1 MPWNFRNTVSR
12 TIHSEGL
19 KTIKIAKVREKLR
32 EKGFEAL
39 LIKSLPNIYYLS
51 GFTSEDA
58 WLLLTLE
65 NSYLLTD
72 FRYLEQAASEANGF
86 EIVRIDNNW
95 EVVLAKLAANFK
107 VIGIEEDILT
117 WAEYRKI
124 KQTLSSPTLADA
136 SALLKEL
143 RQIKEPSEIEKIS
156 QAVRITDEAL
166 AEVLEKI
173 SGGLREEEIAL
184 ALEFALR
191 RRGASGKSFEFIV
204 ASGERSSLPH
214 GTASGKT
221 LQRGE
226 LLTID
231 FGAKYQ
237 WYCSDLT
244 RTVILGEPE
253 PKQQEIYNIV
263 LEAQLAALA
272 AIKPGMSGQ
281 EVDAVAREIIKSY
294 GYGEYFGHGLGHSVG
309 LEIHESPRFSPS
321 ESKTLKPGM
330 IMTVEPGIYIRG
342 WGGVRIEDMVLVT
355 ENGVEVLTQAPKQ
368 FIIID

>member
-1 MPWNFRNTVSR
+1 MR
-12 TIHSEGL
+12 
-19 KTIKIAKVREKLR
+19 IAKVRQKLE
-32 EKGFEAL
+32 EKGYDAL

-58 WLLLTLE
+58 WLLLTFH
-65 NSYLLTD
+65 NNYLLTD
-72 FRYLEQAASEANGF
+72 FRYLEQAAGEAKGF
-86 EIVRIDNNW
+86 EIVRVDNNL
-95 EVVLAKLAANFK
+95 EEVLAKLTLNLK
-107 VIGIEEDILT
+107 IIGIEEDVIT

-124 KQTLSSPTLADA
+124 IKALENQTLADA
-136 SALLKEL
+136 SAILKEL
-143 RQIKEPSEIEKIS
+143 RQVKEPAEIETIR

-166 AEVLEKI
+166 AEVLGNIRVGHK
-173 SGGLREEEIAL
+173 EEEIAL
-184 ALEFALR
+184 NLELALR

-204 ASGERSSLPH
+204 ASGKRSSLPH
-214 GTASGKT
+214 GTASGKR
-221 LQRGE
+221 LERGE
-226 LLTID
+226 LLTLD

-244 RTVILGEPE
+244 RTVILGKPE

-281 EVDAVAREIIKSY
+281 EVDAVAREIIKNY

-309 LEIHESPRFSPS
+309 LEIHESPRFSIT
-321 ESKTLKPGM
+321 EKQIIEPGM
-330 IMTVEPGIYIRG
+330 IMTVEPGIYIPG

-355 ENGVEVLTQAPKQ
+355 KNGVEVLTQASKQ